1 MALLP
6 RRLRGGGARA
16 EFDWLALYRSLTRGG
31 GPDDGAGGKPG
42 PGELLTPASLHDVR
56 LHGDDDDHLP
66 AGSSSSMYWQAQQ
79 TNLEYLLYLDPD
91 RLTWTFRQ
99 QADLPTVGDPYGGWE
114 APGGQLRGHFTGSL
128 PIFKSRCRFVLLVRR
143 LLIRGLL
150 CDSVL
155 PLAPRSSTCYSS
167 LVCFRRALSE
177 RERAHV
183 GGHAQQH
190 PQGEDDEGGGHSL
203 RLPEEDGH
211 GIPLGVCRGPRPCS
225 TCTSSW
231 MRHGRRTTPST
242 RCAQIRLCPSFI
254 CSIHGPMQPVCDMIS
269 SIEAAALCIKNRN
282 PRSCFI

>member
-1 MALLP
+1 MSAAAESSLLLLLLLLCAAAFVERGAALHLCTDRLFNNTQGRHNDGLPHLTPTEEATWMALLP
-6 RRLRGGGARA
+6 RRLRGGGART

-66 AGSSSSMYWQAQQ
+66 AGSSSSMYWQVQQ

-99 QADLPTVGDPYGGWE
+99 QAGLPTVGDPYGGWE

-211 GIPLGVCRGPRPCS
+211 GIPLGVSRE
-225 TCTSSW
+225 
-231 MRHGRRTTPST
+231 HV
-242 RCAQIRLCPSFI
+242 RL
-254 CSIHGPMQPVCDMIS
+254 VR
-269 SIEAAALCIKNRN
+269 AAG
-282 PRSCFI
+282 